1 MGEIPSLQNLWLMK
15 QLKYRGDGS
24 YGNSVISN
32 LVINKYYS
40 RDTLNIKTGYVMFNV
55 CQTHIIP
62 GGTAGYPAHP
72 RLIRCP
78 SVCNSTFG
86 IFRNEFIH
94 AMILVKIR

>member
-1 MGEIPSLQNLWLMK
+1 MEYAREGNKVEFGLEKAEIKFMV
-15 QLKYRGDGS
+15 QLF
-24 YGNSVISN
+24 VISN
-32 LVINKYYS
+32 TYGTNGDKLYYLVMLSWCNVNK
-40 RDTLNIKTGYVMFNV
+40 
-55 CQTHIIP
+55 P